1 VSDALTPDVSDVE
14 AYARK
19 LAAGQVKREPG
30 SLPPHYPTCFG
41 CGPDSEYGMHVVA
54 RKVGDEI
61 HTTYTFSAK
70 HSGAPGIA
78 HGGTVAALVDDVCGF
93 LLFVVQAPAVTRKLE
108 VEYLKPV
115 LVGVPYDLVAKVDR
129 FEGRKLFVS
138 CEGRSPE
145 GVLTFR
151 GNGLFLVVDVS
162 HFDQG
167 AGSGEGQPPV
177 AL

>member
-1 VSDALTPDVSDVE
+1 VSDAVE
-14 AYARK
+14 EYARK
-19 LAAGQVKREPG
+19 LAAGEIKREPG

-41 CGPDSEYGMHVVA
+41 CGPDAEFGMHVVA
-54 RKVGDEI
+54 RKVGEEI
-61 HTTYTFSAK
+61 HTTYTFSPK

-115 LVGVPYDLVAKVDR
+115 LVGVAYDLVAKVER

-138 CEGRSPE
+138 CEGRNPE

-151 GNGLFLVVDVS
+151 GGGLFLVVDVS

>member
-1 VSDALTPDVSDVE
+1 MSEGDSVRDYEDKLRAGLVE
-14 AYARK
+14 
-19 LAAGQVKREPG
+19 REPG
-30 SLPPHYPTCFG
+30 ALPPHYPTCFG
-41 CGPDSEYGMHVVA
+41 CGPESAFGLHVVA

-61 HTTYTFSAK
+61 HASYAFSPRHA
-70 HSGAPGIA
+70 GAPGIA

-93 LLFVVQAPAVTRKLE
+93 LLFVVRKPAVTRKLE

-115 LVGVPYDLVAKVDR
+115 LVGTTYDVVAKVDS

-138 CEGRSPE
+138 CEGRGPD

-151 GNGLFLVVDVS
+151 GGGLFLTVDVS

-167 AGSGEGQPPV
+167 TSSGEGQPPV

>member
-1 VSDALTPDVSDVE
+1 VSDSVRDYEEHLKAGRVE
-14 AYARK
+14 R
-19 LAAGQVKREPG
+19 LPG
-30 SLPPHYPTCFG
+30 ALPPHYPTCFG
-41 CGPDSEYGMHVVA
+41 CGPESEYGLHVVA

-61 HTTYTFSAK
+61 HATYTFSAK

-93 LLFVVQAPAVTRKLE
+93 LLFVVQQPAVTRKLE

-115 LVGVPYDLVAKVDR
+115 LIGVPYDLVAKVDT

-138 CEGRSPE
+138 CEGRTSE
-145 GVLTFR
+145 GELTFR
-151 GNGLFLVVDVS
+151 GGGLFLVVDVS

-167 AGSGEGQPPV
+167 SRSGEGQPPI